1 MNPSI
6 DAGAFKWLSANVTE
20 LTVAVAR
27 AAAVLA
33 AGAQP
38 TDAHLQE
45 GSQDA
50 GSV

>member
-6 DAGAFKWLSANVTE
+6 DAAAYKWLSANVTE

-33 AGAQP
+33 G
-38 TDAHLQE
+38 
-45 GSQDA
+45 GSQSAAGEREDDA
-50 GSV
+50 RPV